1 MAMSPKQL
9 EKLNAAFDFVAK
21 ARGEKVDAG
30 AIIAGLVGTFG
41 ATHVCRP
48 STNTLRC
55 AGVSGT
61 CTWSEDNGLLNAWK
75 NNALVRIM
83 RENEA

>member
-1 MAMSPKQL
+1 MMSPKQF

-30 AIIAGLVGTFG
+30 TIIAGLVGTFG
-41 ATHVCRP
+41 ASHVCR
-48 STNTLRC
+48 SWTNTLRC

-61 CTWSEDNGLLNAWK
+61 CAWSKDEGLLNAWK

-83 RENEA
+83 RDNAP